1 MACKSK
7 IIFFHDFFSFWTHA
21 CVRVQ
26 WIQTHQSVR
35 WYVRTLIFI
44 IKYPL
49 SLQKHFPLNLLL
61 FEENWLIFPPTHLF
75 PTHPYYVKRKQ
86 IFNIIFFSVCV
97 REGECVCDMLYVHVF
112 HFYDKYHL
120 LTSWTAPFHEG
131 PNHCIIH
138 DTFDSV
144 YSIFTCLI
152 PRDSIQHK
160 YLPYHRKRYWKGQT
174 CKIDRNFVWF
184 ILTKYWTNIT
194 KSTVLSETIG

>member
-1 MACKSK
+1 MNS
-7 IIFFHDFFSFWTHA
+7 DS
-21 CVRVQ
+21 
-26 WIQTHQSVR
+26 SVR
-35 WYVRTLIFI
+35 PLVRTYSHFHNKIPSIFAKTFSTQFTFI
-44 IKYPL
+44 WGKL
-49 SLQKHFPLNLLL
+49 TN
-61 FEENWLIFPPTHLF
+61 F
-75 PTHPYYVKRKQ
+75 PTHPFISHPPILCKEKTNFQYY
-86 IFNIIFFSVCV
+86 FFQCACV

-138 DTFDSV
+138 DTFDAV

-174 CKIDRNFVWF
+174 CKINRNFVWL